1 MDLVTGE
8 VAPDGKSVW
17 GRARWTW
24 GVTADG
30 ALLISDD
37 QSGTLYLLR
46 KQ

>member
-1 MDLVTGE
+1 VELVTGW
-8 VAPDGKSVW
+8 VSPDGQSVW
-17 GRARWTW
+17 GRPVDV

-37 QSGTLYLLR
+37 QAGALYLLR